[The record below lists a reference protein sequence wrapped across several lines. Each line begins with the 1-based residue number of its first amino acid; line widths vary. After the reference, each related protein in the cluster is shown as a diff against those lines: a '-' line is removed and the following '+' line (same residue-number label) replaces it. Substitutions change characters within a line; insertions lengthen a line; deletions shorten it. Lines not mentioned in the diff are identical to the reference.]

1 MNVVFEPI
9 KTQTVRI
16 QVVDQIARMIKEG
29 KLKPGDQLPSER
41 VIAEQMGIS
50 RPTVREA
57 FAALEVVGLVETRTG
72 QGTFVKPGD
81 VESLKYRAEYL
92 FIEERSPFET
102 LETRKILESQ
112 AAALAAERAS
122 SADLAGLKQALDILE
137 ETATHQSNWN
147 EEADK
152 DFHMAIARASGNS
165 VLDDLFKILLDMS
178 QHKVWSKMKEIGRLT
193 SGSLDKD
200 VAQHRMIYEAIRYK
214 DPQKARQLVW
224 EHFVGVERDIF
235 GLDR

>member
-1 MNVVFEPI
+1 MSVVFEPI

-16 QVVDQIARMIKEG
+16 QVVEQIARMIKEG
-29 KLKPGDQLPSER
+29 RLKPGDQLPSER

-57 FAALEVVGLVETRTG
+57 FAALEVAGLVETRTG

-92 FIEERSPFET
+92 FVEERSPFET

-112 AAALAAERAS
+112 AAALAAERATVE
-122 SADLAGLKQALDILE
+122 DLTDLNAALDILNAS
-137 ETATHQSNWN
+137 ATSQNEWN

-152 DFHMAIARASGNS
+152 DFHVAIAKASGNS
-165 VLDDLFKILLDMS
+165 VLYDLFKVLLDMS
-178 QHKVWSKMKEIGRLT
+178 QHKVWSKMKEIGRQT
-193 SGSLDKD
+193 TGSLGND
-200 VAQHRMIYEAIRYK
+200 VAQHRMIYEAIRDK
-214 DPQKARQLVW
+214 DPRKARQLVW
-224 EHFVGVERDIF
+224 DHFVGVERDIF
-235 GLDR
+235 GMDR

>member
-1 MNVVFEPI
+1 MSVVFEPI

-16 QVVDQIARMIKEG
+16 QVVEQIARMIKEG
-29 KLKPGDQLPSER
+29 RLKPGDQLPSER

-57 FAALEVVGLVETRTG
+57 FAALEVAGLVETRIG

-92 FIEERSPFET
+92 FVEERSPFET

-112 AAALAAERAS
+112 AAALSAERATVE
-122 SADLAGLKQALDILE
+122 DLSDLKAALDIL
-137 ETATHQSNWN
+137 TATATSQNEWN

-152 DFHMAIARASGNS
+152 DFHVAIAKASGNS
-165 VLDDLFKILLDMS
+165 VLYDLFKVLLDMS
-178 QHKVWSKMKEIGRLT
+178 QHRVWSKMKEIGRQT
-193 SGSLDKD
+193 TGSLEND
-200 VAQHRMIYEAIRYK
+200 VAQHRMIYEAIRDK
-214 DPQKARQLVW
+214 DPRKARQLVW
-224 EHFVGVERDIF
+224 DHFVGVERDIF

>member
-1 MNVVFEPI
+1 MSVVFEPI

-16 QVVDQIARMIKEG
+16 QVVEQIARMIKEG
-29 KLKPGDQLPSER
+29 RLKPGDQLPSER

-57 FAALEVVGLVETRTG
+57 FAALEVAGLVETRIG

-92 FIEERSPFET
+92 FVEERSPFET

-112 AAALAAERAS
+112 AAALAAERANVE
-122 SADLAGLKQALDILE
+122 DLNDLKAALDILDASAASHNE
-137 ETATHQSNWN
+137 WN

-152 DFHMAIARASGNS
+152 DFHVAIAKASGNS
-165 VLDDLFKILLDMS
+165 VLYDLFKVLLDMS
-178 QHKVWSKMKEIGRLT
+178 QHRVWSKMKEIGRQT
-193 SGSLDKD
+193 TGSLEND
-200 VAQHRMIYEAIRYK
+200 VAQHRMLYEAIRDK
-214 DPQKARQLVW
+214 DPRKARQLVW
-224 EHFVGVERDIF
+224 DHFVGVERDIF

>member
-1 MNVVFEPI
+1 MSVVFEPI

-16 QVVDQIARMIKEG
+16 QVVEQIARMIKEG
-29 KLKPGDQLPSER
+29 RLKPGDQLPSER

-57 FAALEVVGLVETRTG
+57 FAALEVAGLVETRTG

-92 FIEERSPFET
+92 FVEERSPFET

-112 AAALAAERAS
+112 AAALAAERATPE
-122 SADLAGLKQALDILE
+122 DLTDLNAALDILNAS
-137 ETATHQSNWN
+137 ATSQNEWN

-152 DFHMAIARASGNS
+152 DFHVAIAKASGNS
-165 VLDDLFKILLDMS
+165 VLYDLFKVLLDMS
-178 QHKVWSKMKEIGRLT
+178 QHKVWSKMKEIGRQT
-193 SGSLDKD
+193 TGSLGND
-200 VAQHRMIYEAIRYK
+200 VAQHRMIYEAIRDK
-214 DPQKARQLVW
+214 DPLKARQLVW

-235 GLDR
+235 GMDR